1 MPGGRQASENI
12 ALTRDDVL
20 AELRSISVTSAHN
33 VVGPNN
39 ASWRKVFMVLSQT
52 FEHVVC
58 LHRHTGA
65 LPLQF
70 FTARRRASVS
80 P

>member
-1 MPGGRQASENI
+1 
-12 ALTRDDVL
+12 LTRDDVL
-20 AELRSISVTSAHN
+20 AELRGISVTSAHN
-33 VVGPNN
+33 VVGPGS
-39 ASWRKVFMVLSQT
+39 ASWRKVLMVLSQT

-58 LHRHTGA
+58 LHWHTGA